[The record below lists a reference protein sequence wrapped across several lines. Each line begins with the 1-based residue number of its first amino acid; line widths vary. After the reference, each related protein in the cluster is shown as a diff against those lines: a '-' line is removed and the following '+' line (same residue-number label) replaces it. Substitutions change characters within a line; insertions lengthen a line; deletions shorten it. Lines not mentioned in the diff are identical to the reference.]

1 MRLLRFLRRLDSK
14 AGGKQTSYRFTV
26 MSRMITVT
34 ESLASQP
41 RRSKTLEQ
49 KTADAIA
56 LGREILNPSLR
67 NSDYLV
73 LEQRRRILAN
83 WLKRVPGNDLKVL
96 DVGGRLQP
104 YRPLLNGRLK
114 FYVAV
119 DPDPTGLVDAIAVGE
134 HLPFPSSTFDLVL
147 CTQVLCYVEDPP
159 QVIDEIRRVL
169 RPGGTLLL
177 TAPALLLNHAA
188 NDRWR
193 FLPNQLYSLLREFT
207 TVEVSAEGGSISGIC
222 RTVAMFVDYFFEHGP
237 AHPFLI
243 RAVVPFLNLLGERL
257 DCWSRG
263 DIGFTTNYD
272 AFAIK

>member
-1 MRLLRFLRRLDSK
+1 
-14 AGGKQTSYRFTV
+14 
-26 MSRMITVT
+26 MSQMITVT
-34 ESLASQP
+34 ESLPFHPQ
-41 RRSKTLEQ
+41 RSKTLEQ
-49 KTADAIA
+49 ITADAIV

-73 LEQRRRILAN
+73 LEQRRKIIAH
-83 WLKRVPGNDLKVL
+83 WLKRVPGNDLRVL

-114 FYVAV
+114 HYVAV

-134 HLPFPSSTFDLVL
+134 HLPFSSSTFDLVL
-147 CTQVLCYVEDPP
+147 CTQVLCYVEDP
-159 QVIDEIRRVL
+159 QRVIDEIRRVL

-177 TAPALLLNHAA
+177 TAPALLLNHAP

-193 FLPNQLYSLLREFT
+193 FLPNRLYSLLREFT
-207 TVEVSAEGGSISGIC
+207 KVEVSAEGGSIAGIC
-222 RTVAMFVDYFFEHGP
+222 RTVAMFMDYFFEHRR
-237 AHPFLI
+237 AHPFAKWLI
-243 RAVVPFLNLLGERL
+243 IPFLNLFGERL